1 MQQLFEILQAARADA
16 TSLVRAYKVQVSFVD
31 NNLGVLDRQVK
42 PAAQQSDNSLNGG
55 AGEAIFEQELA
66 RRFLATL
73 AAGGASEED
82 QVRAK
87 NGVVREQIPRASPA
101 LDPNIS

>member
-1 MQQLFEILQAARADA
+1 MHQLFEILQAARADA
-16 TSLVRAYKVQVSFVD
+16 TSLVRAYKVQVRFVD
-31 NNLGVLDRQVK
+31 NLTVLDRQVK
-42 PAAQQSDNSLNGG
+42 PAAQQSDNLLNSG
-55 AGEAIFEQELA
+55 AGEAIFDQELV
-66 RRFLATL
+66 RRLLATL
-73 AAGGASEED
+73 AAGGPSEED

>member
-1 MQQLFEILQAARADA
+1 
-16 TSLVRAYKVQVSFVD
+16 VD
-31 NNLGVLDRQVK
+31 NLAVLDRQVK
-42 PAAQQSDNSLNGG
+42 PAAQQSDNSLNSG
-55 AGEAIFEQELA
+55 AGEAIFEQELV

-87 NGVVREQIPRASPA
+87 NAVVREQIPRASPA